1 MWKPDMM
8 KNKDEKNCVHPKI
21 SKKKHQS
28 RETKTITAI
37 IITISSSST

>member
-21 SKKKHQS
+21 SKKNIKVEKLKQ
-28 RETKTITAI
+28 
-37 IITISSSST
+37 